1 MGMSTTPI
9 ASIPT
14 SEPKEALK
22 VGTNLVSQPGTQY
35 CINRILQHRTE
46 PTLSCVYLAT
56 TKDGNKY
63 VAKNIYHT
71 EFEYQLNLQT
81 PLASLRNLRVV
92 LDTVPEHLLFIYN
105 FCTDDLLGLARKDS
119 LSYTD
124 RKRILRDTLEGLAAL
139 HERGI
144 LHGDI
149 KPNNIFVDYDMSSSG
164 IRVKRAQIGDLEM
177 EKERIIAKRLLSHF
191 GDGPGLVGLLEHLED
206 DSAERRDILIAVVD
220 EFTPDDPR
228 KPFSMWEDVD
238 ESFRDIVGRMT
249 SWILQEGLQ
258 PRMLL
263 NTLGSKR
270 VIYVNLQ
277 FNGLSFIRPS
287 ANFDIHISKLHN
299 STVNLTGSNQAMPAT
314 PNPILHPDLGK
325 KSTADMTQGFKSVQT
340 GCFPLWPLAPG
351 FGFLPLKAM

>member
-177 EKERIIAKRLLSHF
+177 GSMIPPGLNRSPESHAAARINIPSDIFSFGLVIIFHINGECTSNTEKERIIAKRLLSHF

-263 NTLGSKR
+263 NTLGSK
-270 VIYVNLQ
+270 VYKSEL
-277 FNGLSFIRPS
+277 
-287 ANFDIHISKLHN
+287 D
-299 STVNLTGSNQAMPAT
+299 
-314 PNPILHPDLGK
+314 NP
-325 KSTADMTQGFKSVQT
+325 
-340 GCFPLWPLAPG
+340 PLYLYRCC
-351 FGFLPLKAM
+351 